1 MDKAIV
7 EQLEKAVAQL
17 TLTIKEKFDEF
28 GATSGEVKELQAK
41 LAEVQKEFS
50 EKRHQFEI
58 SQMKTATLDRARKSE
73 VETRLDELFLA
84 KALCHDVATKSFNK
98 AAFDKIKS
106 LPVYQ
111 DAIKTAATF
120 DAVSGMTST
129 GSGTGDE
136 WVPEA
141 FSSTLFEEIWLSLEV
156 AKLFRRIPMPA
167 PTYTL
172 PFNPGRIIALAGTE
186 GASVAKQTPSTDKL
200 VFTAKKIMAIVE
212 MTDEFEQDSLVP
224 ALNFLR
230 TQIIDAFALGQ
241 ETMCLNG
248 EISGNKLYASSHT
261 PASTDVR
268 SLVNGIRRDAM
279 NLSAKVDFG
288 AASGFTADNLRALRT
303 QMGKYGK
310 KPGDLAYIMDIAQY
324 NSCLG
329 FTGYQ
334 YLYQYGAGAV
344 VLSGELGRLDGIP
357 IIVSE
362 LLPGGTTDAADALGL
377 LNASGVWDDT
387 TKTKKTCVL
396 VNKNGYMWG
405 DRTDFSL
412 ELWRNPLSQTTNL
425 IGSQRLDFE
434 RVGSDTAKFCAVGYN
449 I

>member
-28 GATSGEVKELQAK
+28 GATSGEVKELQSK

-50 EKRHQFEI
+50 EKKHQFEI
-58 SQMKTATLDRARKSE
+58 AQMKGATFDKARKSE

-84 KALCHDVATKSFNK
+84 KALCHDVNTKAFNQ
-98 AAFDKIKS
+98 AAFDRIKA
-106 LPVYQ
+106 LPMYA

-120 DAVSGMTST
+120 DAVDAMTT
-129 GSGTGDE
+129 GGTGTGAE
-136 WVPEA
+136 WIPEA
-141 FSSTLFEEIWLSLEV
+141 FSSTLYEEIWLNLEI
-156 AKLFRRIPMPA
+156 AKLFRRIQMPA

-172 PFNPGRIIALAGTE
+172 PFNPGRIIALATTE
-186 GASVAKQTPSTDKL
+186 GVTVDKKKPTTDKL

-230 TQIIDAFALGQ
+230 TQLIEAFALAQ

-248 EISGNKLYASSHT
+248 EISGNKLYASGQV
-261 PASTDVR
+261 PAASDVR

-279 NLSAKVDFG
+279 NLNAKVDFG

-310 KPGDLAYIMDIAQY
+310 KPGDIAYIMDMAQY
-324 NSCLG
+324 NACLG

-334 YLYQYGAGAV
+334 FLYQYGAGAV
-344 VLSGELGRLDGIP
+344 IQNGELGRLDGIP
-357 IIVSE
+357 IIVTE
-362 LLPGGTTDAADALGL
+362 LLPAGATDAADALGL
-377 LNASGVWDDT
+377 LNASGVWDSNT
-387 TKTKKTCVL
+387 ATKKTCVL
-396 VNKNGYMWG
+396 VNKNGYLWG
-405 DRTDFSL
+405 DRTEFSL